1 MPFYKY
7 KCSHCDTTQTIF
19 HLINDD
25 TPACTNCEQFDT
37 MVKLVTTPFIKTES
51 KDKNSTTGEI
61 TKEYIEANKE
71 LLKEEK
77 EKAKRETY
85 EPS

>member
-7 KCSHCDTTQTIF
+7 KCSSCDTLQTIF

-25 TPACTNCEQFDT
+25 VPACTNCEQFDT
-37 MVKLVTTPFIKTES
+37 MVKMVTTPFIKTKS
-51 KDKNSTTGEI
+51 KDDNNTIGDV